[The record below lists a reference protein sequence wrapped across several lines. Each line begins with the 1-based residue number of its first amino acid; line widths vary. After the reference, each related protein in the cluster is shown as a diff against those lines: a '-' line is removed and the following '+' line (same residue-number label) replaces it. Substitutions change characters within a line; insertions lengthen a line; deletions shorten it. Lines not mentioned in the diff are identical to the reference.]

1 MGSVVAREWSLQ
13 SSKQLK
19 PQIKV
24 TMSGCIPVTDKGVDW
39 GVEILGVPKEERVL
53 MCTKVRD

>member
-1 MGSVVAREWSLQ
+1 MGPVVAREWSLQ

-24 TMSGCIPVTDKGVDW
+24 TMSGCIPVPDKGVDW
-39 GVEILGVPKEERVL
+39 GVEILGVPKEERML
-53 MCTKVRD
+53 M